1 MDSTNF
7 DNFYELKKK
16 YNELILLIQDI
27 SGETKLKTF
36 IENVEDNDLELIISN
51 FCNSIESDK
60 KIRKLFLN
68 RNERLFSETNNIKLI
83 PSFNLKSFLTKCN
96 DSSYIWECIQLLY
109 AIYRSGN
116 DKYKD
121 LVTKVVGKIE
131 KFNFSDGTKQE
142 SESGVDNMIMDIAN
156 TLRNNLVSES
166 KANSKVNPIENM
178 IKTSQMISEKYAGKL
193 KSGDISM
200 NDMFSSLGKMINEID
215 KNTANDKDLQNIDV
229 SDMPSPDE
237 LFKSFGLG
245 NLSEMNGSSGTGN
258 PLEMLSSLNGSSGT
272 SNPMEMI
279 SSLMGQSQA
288 PQKKNLTPEQEKE
301 MEEFYSKM
309 SSNQFNLDDNVQI
322 IEDTTNI
329 EDSRNILD
337 DQNLE
342 IPDEKDNNNI
352 STPDFTSIF
361 KNMNNNKDDV
371 DLDKQ
376 LQQINDQLI
385 SKLPE
390 DQQKDLQDMTS
401 NMMNIMKNIA
411 K

>member
-16 YNELILLIQDI
+16 YNELILLIYDI
-27 SGETKLKTF
+27 SGESKLKTF
-36 IENVEDNDLELIISN
+36 IENVEDNDLELLISN
-51 FCNSIESDK
+51 FCNNIENDK

-68 RNERLFSETNNIKLI
+68 RNERLFSETNNVKLI

-96 DSSYIWECIQLLY
+96 DNSYIWECIQLLY

-116 DKYKD
+116 EKYKD

-131 KFNFSDGTKQE
+131 QFNLSHETNNNDSNT
-142 SESGVDNMIMDIAN
+142 GVDNMIMDIAN
-156 TLRNNLVSES
+156 TLRNNLVTES

-200 NDMFSSLGKMINEID
+200 NDMFSSLGKMITEID

-245 NLSEMNGSSGTGN
+245 NLGEMSGNSDMGN
-258 PLEMLSSLNGSSGT
+258 PMEMLSSL
-272 SNPMEMI
+272 
-279 SSLMGQSQA
+279 MGQNQA

-309 SSNQFNLDDNVQI
+309 SSNQFSLNDNVEI
-322 IEDTTNI
+322 IEDTNI
-329 EDSRNILD
+329 EDTRNILD
-337 DQNLE
+337 DQIIE
-342 IPDEKDNNNI
+342 IPDEKENNDVSTSDFSSVFKNI
-352 STPDFTSIF
+352 S
-361 KNMNNNKDDV
+361 NNTNDGN
-371 DLDKQ
+371 LDKQ

-385 SKLPE
+385 SKLPD
-390 DQQKDLQDMTS
+390 DQQQDLKDMTS